1 MINKF
6 LSFRETSEVLADMF
20 SAATAVDVFEID
32 TRSDLKIMP
41 FAEGLVDLLVE
52 TVTCCGIINTDTDLL
67 TEVFMR
73 VAVVMAMA
81 LDDGV
86 SVSHAGDV
94 QASLWSGSVFDSDMS
109 VAERDRLM
117 VDLVFFVLD
126 CAVIGFVLNIDMS
139 TDVNAKT

>member
-1 MINKF
+1 MP
-6 LSFRETSEVLADMF
+6 
-20 SAATAVDVFEID
+20 VDSSIVD
-32 TRSDLKIMP
+32 AYP
-41 FAEGLVDLLVE
+41 GLVAVVFTGTSISTLTGTLVGGFID
-52 TVTCCGIINTDTDLL
+52 GIVGIDIDAVV
-67 TEVFMR
+67 EVFMR
-73 VAVVMAMA
+73 VSVVMVMA
-81 LDDGV
+81 LDDGA